1 MTRASI
7 LLVAS
12 LAVVGCTQSSASEE
26 IAETEDGLR
35 TSYGELFDTLDGND
49 LDRWF
54 EVRSKLKKG
63 FDNICGDT
71 ICGGDF
77 SNLATVNLT
86 CSSTRAQKK
95 MKDCLWVLAG
105 NIDYVDG
112 RTGKLTTEA
121 RTFQCHVPVNSNAK
135 TFLDALHGAGDDA
148 LNTTVPGTNATFYDA
163 LVNCFDGVVGS
174 PPPAQTASFYVEL
187 AEHDD
192 SFYSKRRELADAFDN
207 ECGDTFCE
215 GDFSNITALR
225 LACVVNQNTKRVSRC
240 GWSFAGAN
248 TSVDARGRINA
259 DTFSKRCDF
268 TVGAT
273 ATQLSTALSGDDPL
287 HAPLP
292 GKTTSIHDALIG
304 CL

>member
-1 MTRASI
+1 MTRAI
-7 LLVAS
+7 FLFLVLSA
-12 LAVVGCTQSSASEE
+12 GCAATPSNEDV
-26 IAETEDGLR
+26 AESEDGLR
-35 TSYGELFDTLDGND
+35 TSYGELSDTLEGTD

-54 EVRSKLKKG
+54 DVRSRLIDG
-63 FDNICGDT
+63 FDRICGDT
-71 ICGGDF
+71 ICSGDF
-77 SNLATVNLT
+77 SNLRTLTLT

-121 RTFQCHVPVNSNAK
+121 RTFACHVPVNSNAK
-135 TFLDALHGAGDDA
+135 TLLDALHPAGDDA
-148 LNTTVPGTNATFYDA
+148 LNTTVPGTSGTFYDA
-163 LVNCFDGVVGS
+163 LTTCFEGVMGS

-187 AEHDD
+187 ADLD
-192 SFYSKRRELADAFDN
+192 SSFYETRRTLADAFDQ

-215 GDFSNITALR
+215 GDFSNISALR

-248 TSVDARGRINA
+248 TSVDARGQLSA
-259 DTFSKRCDF
+259 ETFSKRCDF
-268 TVGAT
+268 PVGAT
-273 ATQLSTALSGDDPL
+273 ATQLSTALSVADPL

-292 GKTTSIHDALIG
+292 GRTTSIHDALIG